1 MHPFAAAFN
10 HVLAQNAWSQAK
22 LVPFAGKLFQLKLP
36 PAVLTFALDESG
48 LVQEAKGAPEAT
60 LVATPSSFLRFLT
73 GKPRDPTLITIEG
86 NIEFGAALREILTQ
100 LTWEAEEDLSRLFGD
115 VLAHRIAG
123 LSKSFF
129 TWQEQSLKRFAI
141 TSSEYFTEE
150 QPLLAKPRHVA
161 QFAQEVGVLQTAVDD
176 LDQRIQKLSAGK

>member
-22 LVPFAGKLFQLKLP
+22 LVPFAGKLFQLKLL

-48 LVQEAKGAPEAT
+48 LVQEAKGVPAAT
-60 LVATPSSFLRFLT
+60 LSATPSSFLRFLT
-73 GKPRDPTLITIEG
+73 GKPRDLNLITIEG
-86 NIEFGAALREILTQ
+86 DIEFGAALREILSQ

-123 LSKSFF
+123 LSKSLF
-129 TWQEQSLKRFAI
+129 TWQAQSLKSFAI

-150 QPLLAKPRHVA
+150 QPLLAKPRNVA
-161 QFAQEVGVLQTAVDD
+161 QFALAVRVLQTAVDN

>member
-1 MHPFAAAFN
+1 MHPLADAFN
-10 HVLAQNAWSQAK
+10 HLLAQNAWSQAK
-22 LVPFAGKLFQLKLP
+22 LVPFAGKLFQLKLL

-48 LVQEAKGAPEAT
+48 LVQEAKGVPEAT
-60 LVATPSSFLRFLT
+60 LSATPSSFLRFLT
-73 GKPRDPTLITIEG
+73 GKPRDLNLISIEG
-86 NIEFGAALREILTQ
+86 DIEFGAALREILSQ

-123 LSKSFF
+123 LSKSLF
-129 TWQEQSLKRFAI
+129 TWQAQSLKSFAI

-150 QPLLAKPRHVA
+150 QPLLAKPRNVA
-161 QFAQEVGVLQTAVDD
+161 QFALAVRVLQTAVDD

>member
-1 MHPFAAAFN
+1 MHPLADAFN

-22 LVPFAGKLFQLKLP
+22 LVPFAGKLFQLKLL

-48 LVQEAKGAPEAT
+48 LVQEAKGVPEAT
-60 LVATPSSFLRFLT
+60 LSATPSSFLRFLT
-73 GKPRDPTLITIEG
+73 GKPRDLHLITIEG
-86 NIEFGAALREILTQ
+86 DIEFGAALREILSQ

-123 LSKSFF
+123 LSKSLF
-129 TWQEQSLKRFAI
+129 TWQAQSLKRFAI
-141 TSSEYFTEE
+141 TSREYFTDE

-161 QFAQEVGVLQTAVDD
+161 QFAQAVRVLQTAVDD